1 MNLTL
6 LRYAN
11 YKNRIVRR
19 PLSTTQDYVDEYGA
33 EILLQ
38 LNDVYLWNPNDG
50 IATSQVL
57 DTYTDETADYLIVTD
72 DYGEI
77 ESRWYV
83 MDAIRTLKGQYQL
96 SLLRDVIADNY
107 NDVLGATCFVEK
119 AMVSVGDPAIY
130 NEEPFRTNQIL
141 TRKDFLYDE
150 TECPWIVAYIPK
162 NYPSTE
168 AGQTGNINFNYYPT
182 PDLEVDDI
190 KLWEKYS
197 QLGTYLSNLSK
208 DKLYVE
214 VGYNSPSATKMGL
227 RLEVTETAVAA
238 VPYNPKQAQ
247 ASVRFDSPFTF
258 IDDYEGTFQAEF
270 TNAPTFKNKISTKI
284 AEIDAA
290 TAYSQLK
297 TRVPYTTTDVFYG
310 LVGKVIKD
318 KKTGIYYTLQMKL
331 DQQNFF
337 GTITSIS
344 GPIWNTFAPVFNYGE
359 DQTGA
364 ELKTQGIN
372 IAGPVYTETYSLV
385 PVGAKGVC
393 SITQNRI
400 HLSDQPYDMLCIPYS
415 DDIIFRREEGDKKID
430 TKFTKTM
437 ALAFAQ
443 DLATDLGS
451 AAIYDIQMLPYC
463 PVPYLMKKVG
473 DKKIFEY
480 RDLDCTYIEDGYGNP
495 IAGIFWAFSSQFS
508 FEIPYDITLPNSA
521 IEQKLISVCDKYR
534 ICSPNM
540 SSFFDFDPVKNNGVT
555 TIEVDCYYKPHIPYI
570 HLNPKFSGIYGGE
583 TGYEVRGLDLA
594 GNFSLTQVSD
604 AWTNYQLQIKNF
616 QNIFNRQQE
625 NITTMREYERK
636 EQIVGATVGALGAG
650 VQTGLMTGNVYA
662 GIGAAAVSGIA
673 GGVDVAI
680 SEGKYKEVLDYN
692 KTMYQYSLENIRA
705 LPQSLTKVDALSPNN
720 PLIPYI
726 EYYTCTDVE
735 KGAIR
740 NNLLYGGMTV
750 GRIGSLGDF
759 QNETPS
765 FIKAQLIRIE
775 GLKEDYHFAD
785 TISQELKLGVFI

>member
-1 MNLTL
+1 MNLFL
-6 LRYAN
+6 LQYAN
-11 YKNRIVRR
+11 YKNRIIRK
-19 PLSTTQDYVDEYGA
+19 PLPTVDDYIQVYGA
-33 EILLQ
+33 QEILQ
-38 LNDVYLWNPNDG
+38 LPDVYLWNPNDG
-50 IATSQVL
+50 ITTTQVL
-57 DTYTDETADYLIVTD
+57 DTFTEKTADYLIVAN

-77 ESRWYV
+77 DSRWYV
-83 MDAIRTLKGQYQL
+83 MDATRTLKGQYQL
-96 SLLRDVIADNY
+96 SLLRDVIADYY
-107 NDVLGATCFVEK
+107 NDVLGATCFIEK
-119 AMVSVGDPAIY
+119 AMVSVGDPALY

-141 TRKDFLYDE
+141 TRKDYLYDE

-162 NYPSTE
+162 NYPDTE
-168 AGQTGNINFNYYPT
+168 ADQTGNINFNFYPT
-182 PDLEVDDI
+182 PDEEVNEI
-190 KLWEKYS
+190 ELWEKYS

-214 VGYNSPSATKMGL
+214 AGYNSPSETKMGL
-227 RLEVTETAVAA
+227 RLEVTESTVTA
-238 VPYNPKQAQ
+238 VPYNPKQEQ
-247 ASVRFDSPFTF
+247 ASVRYDSPFTF
-258 IDDYEGTFQAEF
+258 IDDYEGSFQAEF
-270 TNAPTFKNKISTKI
+270 VNAPTFKNKINKRIT
-284 AEIDAA
+284 EIDAA

-297 TRVPYTTTDVFYG
+297 TRVPYTTTNTFDG

-331 DQQNFF
+331 EQKNFF
-337 GTITSIS
+337 GTITSTS
-344 GPIWNTFAPVFNYGE
+344 GPIWSTFAPVFNYGA
-359 DQTGA
+359 DQTGG
-364 ELKTQGIN
+364 ELKAQEIN

-385 PVGAKGVC
+385 SVGAKGVC

-400 HLSDQPYDMLCIPYS
+400 HLSDQPYDMLCLPYS
-415 DDIIFRREEGDKKID
+415 DDIVFRHKEGDTAFE

-451 AAIYDIQMLPYC
+451 AAIYDIQMVPYC
-463 PVPYLMKKVG
+463 PVPYLMKKEG
-473 DKKIFEY
+473 DKKVFEY
-480 RDLDCTYIEDGYGNP
+480 RENDCTYIEDGGGNP
-495 IAGIFWAFSSQFS
+495 IGSIFWAFSSQFS
-508 FEIPYDITLPNSA
+508 FEIPYDITLPNNA

-534 ICSPNM
+534 LCSPNM
-540 SSFFDFDPVKNNGVT
+540 ASFFDFDPVKNNGVT
-555 TIEVDCYYKPHIPYI
+555 AIEVDCYYKPFTPYI

-583 TGYEVRGLDLA
+583 TGYEVRGLDLS

-604 AWTNYQLQIKNF
+604 AWTNYQLQNKNF
-616 QNIFNRQQE
+616 QNIFDRQQE

-650 VQTGLMTGNVYA
+650 VQTGLMTGNIYA
-662 GIGAAAVSGIA
+662 GLGAAAISGVA
-673 GGVDVAI
+673 GGADIAF
-680 SEGKYKEVLDYN
+680 SEGRYKEVLDYN
-692 KTMYQYSLENIRA
+692 KTMYEYSLDNIRA

-720 PLIPYI
+720 PLIPYV
-726 EYYTCTDVE
+726 EYYTCTGVE

-775 GLKEDYHFAD
+775 GLQEDYHFAD